1 MSMGPV
7 TAMRG
12 HLVGWWTANKP
23 RSRSELR
30 SEMVAGVPGA
40 IGSVPDGMA
49 ASVLVGVNPVFG
61 LYASFAGPIAGGISS
76 SSRLMVV
83 TTTSAAALAAGSAVS
98 GVGPADRPGALF
110 LLTAMAGIVMVLA
123 GVFKLGRYTRF
134 VSLSVMTGFLTGVAV
149 NILFGQIDDLTGT
162 SPEGQTSIER
172 GISVLLHPGDWDL
185 PTLAYGLAA
194 FVIVALLGRTRF
206 GSYAA
211 LVALI
216 VPTVVLAVIGTTGVA
231 TVDDV
236 GDIPTGIPLPQLP
249 SPGDFSLSV
258 LWGALAV
265 AAIVLVQGAGVGES
279 APNPDGSRSN
289 MNQDFIAQGA
299 GNIAAGL
306 FQGQPVGG
314 SVSQTAL
321 NASAGARDRWAAIF
335 SGIWMVVILVA
346 FSGVVG
352 NVVMSCLAGLLIY
365 AAASSIRFGRITLI
379 WQSGPNAVVALV
391 VTFLATLYL
400 PIAAAVGVGVL
411 VSLLLQLNQGLG
423 DLRVVEL
430 RRRPDGVF
438 EEHAVPR
445 HTPDRQVTVID
456 VYGSL
461 LYAGARTL
469 QNKLPDPSGATQPVV
484 VLRLRGRVSL
494 GATFAEVVADYAG
507 RLDRVG
513 GHLILAG
520 VQSPALT
527 KIERTVMARV
537 TGTVEVFEASTV
549 VGESTNLAIDA
560 ALRWLDEH
568 PPASRDTTAD
578 AENDDGATPD
588 DSSNVTP

>member
-1 MSMGPV
+1 
-7 TAMRG
+7 
-12 HLVGWWTANKP
+12 
-23 RSRSELR
+23 
-30 SEMVAGVPGA
+30 
-40 IGSVPDGMA
+40 
-49 ASVLVGVNPVFG
+49 
-61 LYASFAGPIAGGISS
+61 
-76 SSRLMVV
+76 
-83 TTTSAAALAAGSAVS
+83 
-98 GVGPADRPGALF
+98 
-110 LLTAMAGIVMVLA
+110 MVLA

-149 NILFGQIDDLTGT
+149 NILFGQMDDLTGT

-194 FVIVALLGRTRF
+194 FVIVALLGRTKF
-206 GSYAA
+206 SSYAA

-216 VPTVVLAVIGTTGVA
+216 VPTIVLAVIGTTGVA
-231 TVDDV
+231 TVNDV

-265 AAIVLVQGAGVGES
+265 AAIVLVQGTGVGES

-289 MNQDFIAQGA
+289 PNQDFIAQGA

-346 FSGVVG
+346 FSGAVG

-365 AAASSIRFGRITLI
+365 AAVSSIRFGQIKLVWR
-379 WQSGPNAVVALV
+379 SGINAGLALV

-400 PIAAAVGVGVL
+400 PIAAAVGVGVR
-411 VSLLLQLNQGLG
+411 
-423 DLRVVEL
+423 RVAAVAAEPGS
-430 RRRPDGVF
+430 RRPSGGRVAAPDGRRVRGASGAAPS
-438 EEHAVPR
+438 HRTAR
-445 HTPDRQVTVID
+445 WWSSTSTAACSTP
-456 VYGSL
+456 
-461 LYAGARTL
+461 GARTL
-469 QNKLPDPSGATQPVV
+469 QTKLPDPSGATQPVV

-494 GATFAEVVADYAG
+494 GATFAAVIADYSA

-537 TGTVEVFEASTV
+537 AGAVEVFEASTV
-549 VGESTNLAIDA
+549 IGESTNLAIDA
-560 ALRWLDEH
+560 GMRWLDEH
-568 PPASRDTTAD
+568 PPAGR
-578 AENDDGATPD
+578 
-588 DSSNVTP
+588 